1 MLEENFN
8 DSENLRDQIFA
19 YLKYWPWFL
28 LSVFVF
34 LVAGYFYIRYAVTE
48 YESTAT
54 AMVKD
59 RRKGGS
65 SGDLAIME
73 DMGLL
78 VGFGSNSLDNEIEIF
93 NSRRIFEKVVETLE
107 LNIQL
112 FVEGN
117 IKNTEL
123 FSQRPISVNRL
134 NLKDTTSY
142 NFKKTYFVKIVDNE
156 RFDIAEDAPENFQT
170 QKFNHAIEYEDLSFE
185 LAPTFIQNITEEG
198 FDKLKSNLYQLRIQ
212 NTNTAAF
219 SLKGRLNVG
228 ALNKNASIIRLSFR
242 YPIKDK
248 AEAILNEL
256 INQYNLDAN
265 NDRNIS
271 SKNTAQF
278 IDERLMIISKE
289 LDSVELNKEEFKE
302 ENNLTDLTE
311 EGRLYVSSAKEIFD
325 KQVEIGAQLELITII
340 EKMLADSEEYNVLP
354 ANLGLQSENV
364 SGLIGN
370 YNQLVL
376 ERNLLLESATLQNPR
391 VKLIDDQIIQLKN
404 SLMESLENIKRSIEV
419 NKKELQKQENTLRGK
434 IAQIPSKERVF
445 RDITR
450 QQTIKEALY
459 LFLLQ
464 KREEAS
470 ISLAINAPKAK
481 VVDAAFTSAAPV
493 APKKNIIMLSCFLL
507 GLFVPFSILYLRFL
521 LDNKI
526 RSRHDIESISK
537 EISIVGEIPKVKN
550 KQEEKVLKHDRSVLS
565 EAFRI
570 LRTNLQYYFINKQLS
585 SSCKTILV
593 TSSVKGEGKTQVS
606 YNLGVTLANSGKK
619 TLILGADLRN
629 PQLHRYF
636 DKAMKN
642 RIGVTEYII
651 GKVNNVEDLI
661 HDFED
666 VENLSIVFSGGIPPN
681 PAELWINNR
690 AQILFEELKQSFD
703 YIIIDSAPSMLVT
716 DTFLIQQFSDLILY
730 VIRSGETDKS
740 LVHFPVDNFK
750 SGKFGNIAFVLN
762 DIDEANFGYGNKYG
776 YYYSDE
782 KKSFWKKWLNLN

>member
-1 MLEENFN
+1 MVEENFN
-8 DSENLRDQIFA
+8 DSENLREQIFA

-28 LSVFVF
+28 LSVFAF
-34 LVAGYFYIRYAVTE
+34 LIAGYFYIRYAVTE

-93 NSRRIFEKVVETLE
+93 NSRRIFENVVKTLE
-107 LNIQL
+107 LNVQW

-123 FSQRPISVNRL
+123 YSQRPISVEKL
-134 NLKDTTSY
+134 ILKDTTSY
-142 NFKKTYFVKIVDNE
+142 NVKKNYFIKIIDNQ
-156 RFDIAEDAPENFQT
+156 RFGIAEGAPENFKT
-170 QKFNHAIEYEDLSFE
+170 QRFNSLVEYEELSFE
-185 LAPTFIQNITEEG
+185 LTPSFASKITQEE
-198 FDKLKSNLYQLRIQ
+198 FDKLKSNLYQLSIQ
-212 NTNTAAF
+212 NTHTAAL
-219 SLKGRLNVG
+219 SLKSRLNVG

-242 YPIKDK
+242 YPLKDK

-289 LDSVELNKEEFKE
+289 LDSVEINKEEFKE

-311 EGRLYVSSAKEIFD
+311 EGRLYVTSAKEIFD
-325 KQVEIGAQLELITII
+325 KQVEIGTQLELITIV
-340 EKMLADSEEYNVLP
+340 EKMLAGSEEYNVLP
-354 ANLGLQSENV
+354 GNLGLQSENV
-364 SGLIGN
+364 TSLITN

-376 ERNLLLESATLQNPR
+376 QRNLLLESATLQNPR
-391 VKLIDDQIIQLKN
+391 VKLIDDQINQLKN

-419 NKKELQKQENTLRGK
+419 SNKELKKQENTLRGK

-450 QQTIKEALY
+450 QQNIKEALY

-481 VVDAAFTSAAPV
+481 VVDAAFTSAVPV
-493 APKKNIIMLSCFLL
+493 APKKNIILLSCFLL
-507 GLFVPFSILYLRFL
+507 GLFVPFSVIYLRFL

-526 RSRHDIESISK
+526 RSRHDIESITK
-537 EISIVGEIPKVKN
+537 QITIVGEIPRVKN
-550 KQEEKVLKHDRSVLS
+550 KQEERVIKHDRSVLS

-570 LRTNLQYYFINKQLS
+570 LRTNLQYYFINKKLS
-585 SSCKTILV
+585 SNCKTILV

-606 YNLGVTLANSGKK
+606 YNLGVTLANSGKR
-619 TLILGADLRN
+619 TLIVGADLRN

-636 DKAMKN
+636 DKAMKE
-642 RIGVTEYII
+642 RVGVTEYII
-651 GKVNNVEDLI
+651 GKVAEIDHLI
-661 HDFED
+661 HPFDD
-666 VENLSIVFSGGIPPN
+666 IENLSIVF
-681 PAELWINNR
+681 
-690 AQILFEELKQSFD
+690 
-703 YIIIDSAPSMLVT
+703 
-716 DTFLIQQFSDLILY
+716 
-730 VIRSGETDKS
+730 
-740 LVHFPVDNFK
+740 
-750 SGKFGNIAFVLN
+750 
-762 DIDEANFGYGNKYG
+762 
-776 YYYSDE
+776 
-782 KKSFWKKWLNLN
+782 